1 MQWNGKRIF
10 NTRGD
15 LQKRNADTLLLTDW
29 LCLGSIL
36 FLHMESSCAPDHEAS
51 QERLFFMGSCA
62 FVV

>member
-10 NTRGD
+10 NTRGGY

-36 FLHMESSCAPDHEAS
+36 FLHMW
-51 QERLFFMGSCA
+51 FFCMQI
-62 FVV
+62 

>member
-10 NTRGD
+10 NTRGGY

-36 FLHMESSCAPDHEAS
+36 FFCICGFSVCRSD
-51 QERLFFMGSCA
+51 RY
-62 FVV
+62 V